1 MLQKLGP
8 AQLTLKGEFV
18 AFLFVWLSYRNVLTS
33 GQKLFQFFQFNKKDA
48 RTISMAFGLVLLTL

>member
-18 AFLFVWLSYRNVLTS
+18 AFLFVWLSYRNVLPS
-33 GQKLFQFFQFNKKDA
+33 GQKLQFFQVNKKDA